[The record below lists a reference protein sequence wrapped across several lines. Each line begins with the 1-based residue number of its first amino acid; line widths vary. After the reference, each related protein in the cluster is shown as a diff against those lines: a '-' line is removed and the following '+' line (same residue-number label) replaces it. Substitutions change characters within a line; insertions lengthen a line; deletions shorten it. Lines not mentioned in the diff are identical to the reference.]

1 MLNSQRVHRCVA
13 AAVCQKLLFWQC
25 WNVLQWWARL
35 TCRIMGCD
43 FLSQLPGYNLP
54 RLSGALSLTRFVK
67 SHGSE
72 IVCCGTAVPQSL
84 LHPFTFITADSSL
97 RLWSLSGLPP
107 SRVFA
112 RVSLKHLKCSSWMF
126 LAFFHIFPL
135 ALQCYFSQVVMERAS
150 ATFPERVNSTSSRWG
165 ETALHWA
172 AQKDHCA
179 VVEKLISAG
188 AKVDA
193 ADCEGP
199 WAKEVVQK
207 FTGKQW
213 EVCPFRKFE
222 WWWMMYKAFSQ
233 DKAAN
238 QDFEHCWHGICIY
251 LSTSS
256 KTF

>member
-1 MLNSQRVHRCVA
+1 
-13 AAVCQKLLFWQC
+13 
-25 WNVLQWWARL
+25 
-35 TCRIMGCD
+35 MGEACINRD
-43 FLSQLPGYNLP
+43 HP
-54 RLSGALSLTRFVK
+54 
-67 SHGSE
+67 
-72 IVCCGTAVPQSL
+72 SL